1 MIKYHFIEKESD
13 LTIISES
20 KQAILRAKDEFY
32 YQRGILER
40 YVKRHPRFLKS
51 FSPIKVN

>member
-20 KQAILRAKDEFY
+20 KPAILRAKEIFY
-32 YQRGILER
+32 HQRGILER
-40 YVKRHPRFLKS
+40 YVKHNEEK
-51 FSPIKVN
+51 